1 MDCQKSGVLGW
12 SLNVEAKKL
21 QILTSSN
28 GKLMNKKIK
37 IKKTGSLIRQPQK
50 QIRIVKGL
58 GLRKT
63 NSVREIEDTPSVRGM
78 LDKVAHLVK
87 VID

>member
-1 MDCQKSGVLGW
+1 
-12 SLNVEAKKL
+12 
-21 QILTSSN
+21 
-28 GKLMNKKIK
+28 MNKKIK
-37 IKKTGSLIRQPQK
+37 IKKVGSLIRQPQN

-78 LDKVAHLVK
+78 LSKVAHLVK
-87 VID
+87 ILD

>member
-1 MDCQKSGVLGW
+1 
-12 SLNVEAKKL
+12 
-21 QILTSSN
+21 
-28 GKLMNKKIK
+28 MNKKIK
-37 IKKTGSLIRQPQK
+37 IKKTGSLIRQPEN

-63 NSVREIEDTPSVRGM
+63 NSIKEIEDTPSVRGM
-78 LDKVAHLVK
+78 LSKVAHLVK

>member
-1 MDCQKSGVLGW
+1 
-12 SLNVEAKKL
+12 
-21 QILTSSN
+21 
-28 GKLMNKKIK
+28 MNKKIK
-37 IKKTGSLIRQPQK
+37 IKKTGSLIRQPQN

-63 NSVREIEDTPSVRGM
+63 NSIKEIEDTPSVRGM
-78 LDKVAHLVK
+78 LSKVAHLVK

>member
-1 MDCQKSGVLGW
+1 
-12 SLNVEAKKL
+12 
-21 QILTSSN
+21 
-28 GKLMNKKIK
+28 MNKKIK
-37 IKKTGSLIRQPQK
+37 IKKTGSLIRQPQN

-78 LDKVAHLVK
+78 LSKVAHLVK
-87 VID
+87 IVD